1 MLTKSLHTVT
11 AATNVAR
18 LLLQTADKAVT
29 GDLALARA
37 ALAVL
42 GYSDVAVDRDGA
54 DDTVARIVKACAK
67 LLSESQG
74 PRKGIYEN
82 DKHAPTVAE
91 MMRMTPAQAR
101 AAGVDY

>member
-42 GYSDVAVDRDGA
+42 GYSDVAVERGSA

-67 LLSESQG
+67 LLSERST
-74 PRKGIYEN
+74 KA
-82 DKHAPTVAE
+82 HARRCALVAVH
-91 MMRMTPAQAR
+91 TGDNP
-101 AAGVDY
+101 